1 VTIRIDMATT
11 ADLPDIVA
19 SMDAL
24 IATDAGAHDAA
35 ATNLRWA
42 GESGI
47 PYYSSLLANS
57 GNLILLARDGNET
70 AGHLVGRLAGPGSM
84 HPIRVADLESIHV
97 YSAHRNRGVGDQL
110 MAAFLAWAA
119 ENGVQRATVTA
130 YAANDGARRFYARHG
145 FAVRSVTMDVD
156 LPRL

>member
-1 VTIRIDMATT
+1 MATT

-57 GNLILLARDGNET
+57 GNLILLARD
-70 AGHLVGRLAGPGSM
+70 
-84 HPIRVADLESIHV
+84 
-97 YSAHRNRGVGDQL
+97 AHR
-110 MAAFLAWAA
+110 
-119 ENGVQRATVTA
+119 
-130 YAANDGARRFYARHG
+130 
-145 FAVRSVTMDVD
+145 
-156 LPRL
+156 